1 MAIKESGEMYLE
13 TILILEGRSDFV
25 RAVDIAKEMNFSKPS
40 VSVGLSILKKNGYV
54 DIAANGK
61 INLTESGRA
70 LAEKIIQRHEVL
82 TAYFQMLGV
91 SPQTAEEDACRME
104 HVISDETFDILCK
117 ELDRLKNK

>member
-13 TILILEGRSDFV
+13 TILILEGRSHFV